1 MTLERKQRSIRCKEC
16 GEILYYDMV
25 KISEKV
31 WRSDRKHITEHYDR
45 CFFKEASGPVVQKLP
60 DPKPTWHDD
69 F

>member
-25 KISEKV
+25 KITDKV
-31 WRSDRKHITEHYDR
+31 WRSDRKAINEHYVKCLDVESR
-45 CFFKEASGPVVQKLP
+45 EKAKYKENWQ
-60 DPKPTWHDD
+60 DIYND